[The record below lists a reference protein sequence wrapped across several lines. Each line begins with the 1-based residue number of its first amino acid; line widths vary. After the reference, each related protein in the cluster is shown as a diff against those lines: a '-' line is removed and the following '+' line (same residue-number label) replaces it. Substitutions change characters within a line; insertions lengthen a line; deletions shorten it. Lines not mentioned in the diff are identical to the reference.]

1 MNDFD
6 IEKSVGF
13 LLAKAH
19 QRLFAAFRKELAP
32 FGLTPPQ
39 FALLGFLWKK
49 DGLSQVEISEKS
61 EVDRTTIGG
70 LVDRLE
76 KCGLV
81 ERRRHPEDRRVYLV
95 HLTEA
100 GRALE
105 SELSPVALR
114 AREKFTAGLEPGDYE
129 KLCEMLKKLRG

>member
-1 MNDFD
+1 MTNFD
-6 IEKSVGF
+6 IENSVGF

-19 QRLFAAFRKELAP
+19 QRLFASFRKALTP
-32 FGLTPPQ
+32 YGLTPPQ
-39 FALLGFLWKK
+39 FALLGFLWKQ
-49 DGLSQVEISEKS
+49 DGLSQIEISEKS

-76 KCGLV
+76 NCGLV
-81 ERRRHPEDRRVYLV
+81 ERRRHPDDRRAYLV

-105 SELSPVALR
+105 AELTPVALR
-114 AREKFTAGLEPGDYE
+114 AREKFTAALEPGDYE